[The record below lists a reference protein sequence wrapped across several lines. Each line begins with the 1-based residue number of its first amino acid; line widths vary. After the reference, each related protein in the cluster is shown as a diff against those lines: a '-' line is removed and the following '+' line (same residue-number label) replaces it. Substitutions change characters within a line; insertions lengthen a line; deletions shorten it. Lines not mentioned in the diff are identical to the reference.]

1 MFSYGEERDWI
12 VMTTQVVLMNGL
24 GIALASDS
32 AVTAGGKVLNS
43 SEKIFPLPAPHKAA
57 LLTSGNA
64 EFMGIP
70 WEVIFSAWS
79 EGLDRPLGSML
90 EYRESLQKFL
100 QSTVSNIG
108 DLSKAEGS
116 YLLRSYWGEDNVF
129 AKIEQIYM
137 NVVSPH
143 MEQVLNGDDFSLYLT
158 NDWDA
163 EVSAKMSEHITSEI
177 VEEFR
182 SQVEVAANERRQRFQ
197 ITPVGISEAQALI
210 WVQSYW
216 KQIQRDPQE
225 DIKSWPVI
233 PNLAE
238 LVMQLHS
245 VYIYHPD
252 FSDSNINIVGYGVS
266 DLFPSAAGTFIHGC
280 IRGTVI
286 KRWDG
291 HSDSWEG
298 TRSFFFGQ
306 DDAISAIF
314 KGDDWLLNS
323 TAAEATQQTLRQ
335 IYSQLESSNDEGVQV
350 AKEYVKQSL
359 ESDAVRDKMLS
370 EGRSKR
376 RDPFYK
382 AIGMSPILDL
392 AEFAAQL
399 VGVQAAFAA
408 MTQENP
414 SVGGTVDVATI
425 SHRNGFVWIR
435 GKHQLS

>member
-1 MFSYGEERDWI
+1 ME
-12 VMTTQVVLMNGL
+12 
-24 GIALASDS
+24 
-32 AVTAGGKVLNS
+32 KVL
-43 SEKIFPLPAPHKAA
+43 
-57 LLTSGNA
+57 T
-64 EFMGIP
+64 
-70 WEVIFSAWS
+70 
-79 EGLDRPLGSML
+79 
-90 EYRESLQKFL
+90 
-100 QSTVSNIG
+100 
-108 DLSKAEGS
+108 
-116 YLLRSYWGEDNVF
+116 GE
-129 AKIEQIYM
+129 
-137 NVVSPH
+137 
-143 MEQVLNGDDFSLYLT
+143 DFSLYLT
-158 NDWDA
+158 NDWN
-163 EVSAKMSEHITSEI
+163 EETTAKMSEHISPEL

-182 SQVEVAANERRQRFQ
+182 VQVENAADERRQKNQ

-210 WVQSYW
+210 WVQTYW

-225 DIKSWPVI
+225 DFKSWPIVPGLGDLI
-233 PNLAE
+233 
-238 LVMQLHS
+238 MRLHS
-245 VYIYHPD
+245 VYIFHPD

-266 DLFPSAAGTFIHGC
+266 DLFPSAAGTYIHGC

-335 IYSQLESSNDEGVQV
+335 IYSQLESSNDEDVQLT
-350 AKEYVKQSL
+350 KEYVKQSL
-359 ESDAVRDKMLS
+359 ESDDVRDKMLS

-425 SHRNGFVWIR
+425 SHRNGFEWIR
-435 GKHQLS
+435 HKH